1 MSTLDRNAEELR
13 AVVEDILYQFRL
25 LDTATAN
32 GPHVELSCQELRV
45 VEHLGDRGPRMMKQ
59 LAEFLLLAVNS
70 VTSTVDNLENKG
82 IVRRQRSEQD
92 RRIVHVELT
101 EAGKT
106 ASEAATAEKLQ
117 LLRSMLAP
125 LTEDEQTIFLVL
137 FRKIARAGWGQVHKI
152 APSA

>member
-1 MSTLDRNAEELR
+1 MTALDQNAEDLR

-70 VTSTVDNLENKG
+70 VTSTV
-82 IVRRQRSEQD
+82 
-92 RRIVHVELT
+92 
-101 EAGKT
+101 EAWW
-106 ASEAATAEKLQ
+106 
-117 LLRSMLAP
+117 
-125 LTEDEQTIFLVL
+125 
-137 FRKIARAGWGQVHKI
+137 IAICGGPTRTLNVMR
-152 APSA
+152 APSSRGCDDDRGPVRSRCRHSAKACPPMRPPACR